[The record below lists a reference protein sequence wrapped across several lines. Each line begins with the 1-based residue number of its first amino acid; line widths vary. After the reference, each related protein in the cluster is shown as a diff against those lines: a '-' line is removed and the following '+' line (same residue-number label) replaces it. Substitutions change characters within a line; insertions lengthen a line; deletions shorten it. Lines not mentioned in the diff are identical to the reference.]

1 MKKLFSLLGFFL
13 VFTFMVSGQTAKEWN
28 KRGIDHFKKLEYKQ
42 AFECFTKA
50 IDLDPKFGEAY
61 YNRANSWYQLPS
73 DAFPEHDGCLDLKKA
88 LELGFKNAEKKIEEY
103 GCPE

>member
-1 MKKLFSLLGFFL
+1 MKKLITLLSLFFL
-13 VFTFMVSGQTAKEWN
+13 FTLMVSGQTAKEWN
-28 KRGIDHFKKLEYKQ
+28 KQGIDHFKKLEYKK

-50 IDLDPKFGEAY
+50 IELDQKFGEAY

-88 LELGFKNAEKKIEEY
+88 KELNFRGAEAKLKEF
-103 GCPE
+103 GCE